1 MIAPVQNQL
10 SYVLITALDLIRQLR
25 STSWLLDPSVKLLK
39 FTGRGPKRQIGIC
52 KSMLTHIG
60 IGLTLGTLLNR
71 IGISPAQDEQLD
83 EYTEWTD
90 AWIDELSVSF
100 TILFGRGGSAGCIIY
115 LPKERRTFQSLH
127 AAAYGFWHK
136 IVLSNRSQR
145 EQFYVKYNAVK
156 A

>member
-10 SYVLITALDLIRQLR
+10 S
-25 STSWLLDPSVKLLK
+25 
-39 FTGRGPKRQIGIC
+39 

-60 IGLTLGTLLNR
+60 IGLTLGT
-71 IGISPAQDEQLD
+71 
-83 EYTEWTD
+83 
-90 AWIDELSVSF
+90 
-100 TILFGRGGSAGCIIY
+100 
-115 LPKERRTFQSLH
+115 

>member
-39 FTGRGPKRQIGIC
+39 FTGRGPKRQIGIWS

-60 IGLTLGTLLNR
+60 IGLTLGT
-71 IGISPAQDEQLD
+71 
-83 EYTEWTD
+83 
-90 AWIDELSVSF
+90 
-100 TILFGRGGSAGCIIY
+100 
-115 LPKERRTFQSLH
+115 